1 MPIPENFKYDVR
13 VRERM
18 LKRGLLTEGELT
30 KHVEA
35 LADVTDQVIEVELKQ
50 PALVKESERVERV
63 VTRAAPRPVV
73 AAMPVRSLEN
83 ELNDIDD
90 DDDDEFDDDE
100 DDDVKV
106 KAKAATKAAADKA
119 AAEKAAAPVAEPKV
133 AAAESAAEDDEDED
147 DEDED
152 DEDEDDEDEDEDD
165 EKEEETA
172 T

>member
-30 KHVEA
+30 KHVDG

-63 VTRAAPRPVV
+63 VTRSAPRPVV
-73 AAMPVRSLEN
+73 APMPVRSLEN

-90 DDDDEFDDDE
+90 DDDDDFEDEDE
-100 DDDVKV
+100 DDDIKV
-106 KAKAATKAAADKA
+106 KAAAKA
-119 AAEKAAAPVAEPKV
+119 AAEKAPVAAPAVAAV
-133 AAAESAAEDDEDED
+133 AAAAAPAAAPAKAESDED
-147 DEDED
+147 DED
-152 DEDEDDEDEDEDD
+152 DEDAESD
-165 EKEEETA
+165 T
-172 T
+172 

>member
-18 LKRGLLTEGELT
+18 LKRGLLTESELT

-73 AAMPVRSLEN
+73 SALPVRSLEN

-90 DDDDEFDDDE
+90 DEDDDFDDDE
-100 DDDVKV
+100 DDVKV
-106 KAKAATKAAADKA
+106 KAAAKAAAEKTA
-119 AAEKAAAPVAEPKV
+119 AEKPAAEKAAAPVAEAKV
-133 AAAESAAEDDEDED
+133 AESESESEDDEDED
-147 DEDED
+147 D
-152 DEDEDDEDEDEDD
+152 DEDDEDEDEED
-165 EKEEETA
+165 KEETA

>member
-18 LKRGLLTEGELT
+18 LKRGLLTESELT
-30 KHVEA
+30 KHVES

-63 VTRAAPRPVV
+63 VTRVAPRPVMAPV
-73 AAMPVRSLEN
+73 AVRSLEN

-90 DDDDEFDDDE
+90 DDDDDFDDED

-106 KAKAATKAAADKA
+106 KAAPKAP
-119 AAEKAAAPVAEPKV
+119 AAEKAPAPAAETKAV
-133 AAAESAAEDDEDED
+133 AAESSADEDAD
-147 DEDED
+147 DD
-152 DEDEDDEDEDEDD
+152 DDADDEDDEDEDEDD
-165 EKEEETA
+165 EDDAESDT
-172 T
+172 